1 MGGFEVVPAV
11 LTDAETDC
19 VLTAVSG
26 RKRSRAGARHLMGN
40 AAVSGVAR
48 DRRLLDL
55 ASAALGMSAV
65 PYRATLFDKSLA
77 SNWLVVWHQDTAL
90 PLEHRRDAVGWGPW
104 STKAGVVYAH
114 APASALQRIVALRV
128 HLDDSTSENG
138 PLRVIPGSHE
148 LGVRSARARRARA
161 APRMH
166 RGPRRHHRDAAPSRP
181 CLVEIGRSR
190 VAARPAP
197 RVRVHDELRAGPAV
211 ARGLTACRV
220 RPRR

>member
-77 SNWLVVWHQDTAL
+77 SNWLVVWHQDIAL

-148 LGVRSARARRARA
+148 LGVLAESDLRALVARERPHECIVGRGGIIVMRPLLVHASSKSAVPGSRRVLHLEYASTMSFEPDLR
-161 APRMH
+161 
-166 RGPRRHHRDAAPSRP
+166 
-181 CLVEIGRSR
+181 LR
-190 VAARPAP
+190 VA
-197 RVRVHDELRAGPAV
+197 
-211 ARGLTACRV
+211 
-220 RPRR
+220 